1 MCWKF
6 PEDSEPTC
14 ALGTKVNSCGRH
26 ILSHIFRNISRMP
39 THDHDSC
46 HCGTEEGGN
55 LRFYA
60 HASAKGDMQ
69 TVGVCTR

>member
-1 MCWKF
+1 
-6 PEDSEPTC
+6 
-14 ALGTKVNSCGRH
+14 
-26 ILSHIFRNISRMP
+26 MP